1 MDDLANAKPKPR
13 TYIEKIGNADW
24 ELEEILL
31 DYRLKLTG
39 TNVELSLQKDAEK
52 DAVRADRFWFTTII
66 LNILDNAVKYNT
78 NEWKEIK
85 VAIFD
90 DKKSLY
96 VIIRD
101 NGIGMTEEIK
111 KHVFEKFY
119 RHVQSGS
126 ETIKGLGLGLF
137 YVKKAIEAHNWG
149 IDITSAEGEGST
161 FTITI
166 PF

>member
-1 MDDLANAKPKPR
+1 
-13 TYIEKIGNADW
+13 
-24 ELEEILL
+24 
-31 DYRLKLTG
+31 
-39 TNVELSLQKDAEK
+39 
-52 DAVRADRFWFTTII
+52 
-66 LNILDNAVKYNT
+66 
-78 NEWKEIK
+78 

-119 RHVQSGS
+119 RHVWSGN
-126 ETIKGLGLGLF
+126 ETVKGLGLGLF

-149 IDITSAEGEGST
+149 IDITSVEGEGST